1 MELGKCGCGC
11 PEDKESY
18 KSTFSHELLF
28 FFYFSLFKK
37 IVLKA
42 RFYETLKDY
51 INLFPT
57 LTYQEVDLEFW
68 VLEIS
73 RKAVFDGVK
82 RMPRTDGLLLQVIL
96 STVSSGAAI

>member
-1 MELGKCGCGC
+1 MGVVAQRTKNPINQL
-11 PEDKESY
+11 SLTNY
-18 KSTFSHELLF
+18 FF